1 MHKFSL
7 EQFHR
12 TYDTVATPVAI
23 NGQALKLFTPA
34 SIDRFINPDDMMDNF
49 PLWAKIWE
57 ASGVLASY
65 LAGMPPD
72 PMKTMLE
79 IGCGLGM
86 VGIAAAKAGHRITMT
101 ELNPDALNFARA
113 NALANDCP
121 QIVIERLD
129 WNAPQLDGRFDT
141 IVGSETVYKTED
153 IDGLEAM
160 FDRYLNPGGII
171 ILAEGVRRTGVDFWD
186 RMRNRY
192 DVKARRQT
200 LRSEQGA
207 KHMVLFRLQRR
218 GDRQLES

>member
-1 MHKFSL
+1 MFSL
-7 EQFHR
+7 QQFHR
-12 TYDTVATPVAI
+12 TYDAVTTPVTI
-23 NGQALKLFTPA
+23 NGQTLRLFTPA

-65 LAGMPPD
+65 LTGLPPN

-86 VGIAAAKAGHRITMT
+86 VGIAAARAGHRITMT

-121 QIVIERLD
+121 QIAIERLD
-129 WNAPQLDGRFDT
+129 WNAPHLDGRFDT

-160 FDRYLNPGGII
+160 FDRYLNPGGTI
-171 ILAEGVRRTGVDFWD
+171 ILAEGVRRTGVDFWK
-186 RMRNRY
+186 RMQHVY
-192 DVKARRQT
+192 DVTARRQT
-200 LRSEQGA
+200 LRSDRETRHA
-207 KHMVLFRLQRR
+207 VLFRLQRSA
-218 GDRQLES
+218 DRQKES

>member
-1 MHKFSL
+1 MSWP
-7 EQFHR
+7 
-12 TYDTVATPVAI
+12 ATLT
-23 NGQALKLFTPA
+23 GL
-34 SIDRFINPDDMMDNF
+34 
-49 PLWAKIWE
+49 
-57 ASGVLASY
+57 
-65 LAGMPPD
+65 PPN

-86 VGIAAAKAGHRITMT
+86 VGIAAARAGHRITMT

-121 QIVIERLD
+121 QIAIERLD
-129 WNAPQLDGRFDT
+129 WNAPHLDGRFDT

-160 FDRYLNPGGII
+160 FDRYLNPGGTI

-186 RMRNRY
+186 RMRDRY

-200 LRSEQGA
+200 LRSDQGE

-218 GDRQLES
+218 ADRQLES